1 MAAIKSAPQR
11 MDSVVIFVVIAL
23 TTLRIAAA
31 DATITIRGSDTMVIL
46 AQKWAERYM
55 NTHPQ
60 VEIRVT
66 GGGSGTGL
74 AALQNQ
80 TTDLATV
87 SRRIRASESVSCI
100 KVFHQ
105 RPHEFQVC
113 LDGLSV
119 YVHEDNTV
127 AELSLADLQQIFTG
141 KATNWSIFGGPNA
154 PITVYGRESS
164 SGTYEFFKKNVL
176 KGLDFSVS
184 AQSMPGTASV
194 VQAVSKDRYGIGY
207 GGAAYGRN
215 ARSIRIR
222 RSENDPAFAPT
233 ETHVRTRN
241 YPLWRYLY
249 IYADPSQSE
258 GPTKDFLNWI
268 LSQEG
273 QAIVSKV
280 GYYPLAPSIPERTE
294 AAEHPIAL
302 PTVEGSS
309 KLNRTEK
316 TDMAAGRR
324 PSI

>member
-1 MAAIKSAPQR
+1 M
-11 MDSVVIFVVIAL
+11 IAL
-23 TTLRIAAA
+23 APLRPAAA

-55 NTHPQ
+55 KPRPE

-100 KVFHQ
+100 KIFRQ
-105 RPHEFQVC
+105 RPQEFRVC

-119 YVHEDNTV
+119 YVHEDNPV
-127 AELSLADLQQIFTG
+127 AELSLDDLKLIFTG
-141 KATNWSIFGGPNA
+141 KTTNWSTLGGPDA

-164 SGTYEFFKKNVL
+164 SGTYEFFKKKVL

-194 VQAVSKDRYGIGY
+194 VQAVSRDRYGIGY

-215 ARSIRIR
+215 ARSLRIKR
-222 RSENDPAFAPT
+222 NENDPAFAPT
-233 ETHVRTRN
+233 ETHVRTRD

-258 GPTKDFLNWI
+258 GPTRDFLDWI
-268 LSQEG
+268 LSREG
-273 QAIVSKV
+273 QAIVSNV
-280 GYYPLAPSIPERTE
+280 GYYPLAPSIQPRSE
-294 AAEHPIAL
+294 ALPPIAL
-302 PTVEGSS
+302 PSIALPSTERSAER
-309 KLNRTEK
+309 NRTEK
-316 TDMAAGRR
+316 TDLAAGRR